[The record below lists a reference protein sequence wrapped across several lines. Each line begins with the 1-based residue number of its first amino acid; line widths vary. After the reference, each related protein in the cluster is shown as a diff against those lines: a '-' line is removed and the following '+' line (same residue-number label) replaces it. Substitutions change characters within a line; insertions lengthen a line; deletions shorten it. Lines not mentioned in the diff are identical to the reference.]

1 MSELKVDKVSP
12 RSGTALEI
20 GDSGDIITLPAG
32 SVTEKGADIASA
44 TTLVIGTDGDYFDIT
59 GTTAITDMTVTAGRR
74 FTLQFNGAVVLTYH
88 ATNLYLPGA
97 VNLTTEANDSLT
109 FIATAA
115 NQVRCI
121 GYALKDGG
129 SPVTASASAGTI
141 GTEADTTSGT
151 THDFTG
157 IPSGTNLIILAFE
170 DCGGSG
176 LDNIIIQ
183 LGDSGGFETSGYST
197 SCTVCPNGGAT
208 ISLEFGGGIGFALG
222 MGNQSY
228 ACRTLVFLQ
237 LHDATNFS
245 WTFSF
250 AGRQIS
256 TRGFFGGGNKSLSA
270 ELTQVRVTTDG
281 SNTFDQ
287 GSLNLTYY

>member
-59 GTTAITDMTVTAGRR
+59 GTTAITGMTVTAGRR

-88 ATNLYLPGA
+88 ATNLYLPEA

-121 GYALKDGG
+121 GYELKDGG
-129 SPVTASASAGTI
+129 RPVAPAGGAWTEGCFADLSVDKTVANSTGTQVQLDRESFDIGNNFNTSTYLYTIPSDGYYFVHWQLGWGVPGVGRYESWITKNDVQAFIPDGWTGTGNRGTGEAGQINMWTTIAQFAEDDYLKLWAWHNSGSTQTLHMNASAGVYG
-141 GTEADTTSGT
+141 GTWL
-151 THDFTG
+151 
-157 IPSGTNLIILAFE
+157 NVWKV
-170 DCGGSG
+170 SG
-176 LDNIIIQ
+176 L
-183 LGDSGGFETSGYST
+183 
-197 SCTVCPNGGAT
+197 
-208 ISLEFGGGIGFALG
+208 
-222 MGNQSY
+222 
-228 ACRTLVFLQ
+228 
-237 LHDATNFS
+237 
-245 WTFSF
+245 
-250 AGRQIS
+250 
-256 TRGFFGGGNKSLSA
+256 
-270 ELTQVRVTTDG
+270 
-281 SNTFDQ
+281 
-287 GSLNLTYY
+287 